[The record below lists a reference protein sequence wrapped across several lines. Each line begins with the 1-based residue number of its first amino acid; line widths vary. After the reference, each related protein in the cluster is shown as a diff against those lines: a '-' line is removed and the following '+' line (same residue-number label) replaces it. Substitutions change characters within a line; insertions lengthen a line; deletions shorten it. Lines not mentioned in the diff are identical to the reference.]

1 MKVHK
6 MSTKQ
11 FAKFVS
17 GLQEQAM
24 KNPIHISYA
33 STEKYDYECRKIRGY
48 MEMMGLDWEIR
59 RRLGGS
65 DSWYTL
71 WAFHNMD
78 HKAYTV
84 YEGGKSYEYLD
95 SDLEKA
101 VHKDG

>member
-24 KNPIHISYA
+24 KNPLRIAFA
-33 STEKYDYECRKIRGY
+33 STEKYDYECRRIVTP
-48 MEMMGLDWEIR
+48 MVIDWEIR
-59 RRLGGS
+59 RRLGG
-65 DSWYTL
+65 DLWYNL
-71 WAFHNMD
+71 WAFHN
-78 HKAYTV
+78 KARRVWKV
-84 YEGGKSYEYLD
+84 YEGHEVYEYFD

-101 VHKDG
+101 VQNG

>member
-6 MSTKQ
+6 MSNKQ

-24 KNPIHISYA
+24 KNPFHISYKC
-33 STEKYDYECRKIRGY
+33 TDKYDYECRRIISYVGI
-48 MEMMGLDWEIR
+48 DWEIR

-65 DSWYTL
+65 LWYEN
-71 WAFHNMD
+71 WAMHNTGRE
-78 HKAYTV
+78 AWTV
-84 YEGGKSYEYLD
+84 YEGDKVYEYLD

-101 VHKDG
+101 VQNG